1 MNSITLLAR
10 RALPGC
16 LALSLSALAGHCAAL
31 SADGSVDAL
40 RLSGFGSLGVA
51 HVDAPEG
58 WVYRRELS
66 QPLNS
71 SSTRLDLDSR
81 LGLQVNYTPSS
92 AFELVGQAILMRRAS
107 AAERTDLVEWAFAAY
122 RPNAD
127 WTLRLG
133 RVNMDI
139 FLMSDHRS
147 VGFAYPLARPPVEF
161 YGQLPSSLDG
171 ADATRVWN
179 DGNAQWRAKLF
190 SGRSKLAFNGTD
202 KLDLRS
208 VLGGMVSRE
217 ADGLLTR
224 VSVVQTRLTFSSPS
238 LQPLLAGLGGLS
250 TLPVAEVATQA
261 NELRS
266 RLTLE
271 NVKHTY
277 VSFGARYDVGG
288 WLLGGELMRVT
299 GSVPVSFSAGY
310 VSLGRRWGPATVF
323 GVFSHIS
330 RGSQPVDEPAWG
342 ATLAPLVGPAGA
354 QQAQFLGTTAALA
367 VNGLSPRQTTWAL
380 GTRWDLGD
388 RLALKLQWDHIRVSA
403 SGSSL
408 WGNASAQATRANV
421 GSVVLDFIF

>member
-1 MNSITLLAR
+1 VNSITLLAR

-58 WVYRRELS
+58 WVYRHELS

-171 ADATRVWN
+171 ADATRVWS

-202 KLDLRS
+202 KLDLV
-208 VLGGMVSRE
+208 VLVGVGHGGHAPHLDAERRQRLVLLGRLVVRHDDQRAVTARE
-217 ADGLLTR
+217 AQVRERDARIAGRALDHR
-224 VSVVQTRLTFSSPS
+224 AARLE
-238 LQPLLAGLGGLS
+238 A
-250 TLPVAEVATQA
+250 
-261 NELRS
+261 
-266 RLTLE
+266 
-271 NVKHTY
+271 
-277 VSFGARYDVGG
+277 
-288 WLLGGELMRVT
+288 
-299 GSVPVSFSAGY
+299 
-310 VSLGRRWGPATVF
+310 
-323 GVFSHIS
+323 
-330 RGSQPVDEPAWG
+330 
-342 ATLAPLVGPAGA
+342 
-354 QQAQFLGTTAALA
+354 TAALGILDDGA
-367 VNGLSPRQTTWAL
+367 GRAILDGPARIHELGLAE
-380 GTRWDLGD
+380 DL
-388 RLALKLQWDHIRVSA
+388 
-403 SGSSL
+403 
-408 WGNASAQATRANV
+408 ATRRPRGTVEADQRGV
-421 GSVVLDFIF
+421 ADGAGETFDDAHPWMFAQGRVRREAAQPSTYLFRSSPPE

>member
-1 MNSITLLAR
+1 
-10 RALPGC
+10 
-16 LALSLSALAGHCAAL
+16 
-31 SADGSVDAL
+31 
-40 RLSGFGSLGVA
+40 
-51 HVDAPEG
+51 
-58 WVYRRELS
+58 
-66 QPLNS
+66 
-71 SSTRLDLDSR
+71 
-81 LGLQVNYTPSS
+81 
-92 AFELVGQAILMRRAS
+92 MRRAP

-179 DGNAQWRAKLF
+179 DGNALWRAKLF
-190 SGRSKLAFNGTD
+190 SGRSKLAFSDADT
-202 KLDLRS
+202 LDLRS
-208 VLGGMVSRE
+208 VLGGMLSRE

-224 VSVVQTRLTFSSPS
+224 VSVVQTRLTSNVPS

-299 GSVPVSFSAGY
+299 GSVPINVSAGY
-310 VSLGRRWGPATVF
+310 ASLARRWGPATVF
-323 GVFSHIS
+323 GVVSHIS
-330 RGSQPVDEPAWG
+330 SGSQPVAEPAWG
-342 ATLAPLVGPAGA
+342 AALAPLVGPTGA

-388 RLALKLQWDHIRVSA
+388 RLALKLQWDHIRVAA
-403 SGSSL
+403 SGSFL
-408 WGNASAQATRANV
+408 WGNAGTQATRANV